1 MIAPTLDETST
12 TPNSPSDSP
21 SELLISGILGTQA
34 IEVKPI
40 KKKIQGSAQRARRA
54 SALSLV
60 GNWAPWG
67 CGKRANKSLLASHYY
82 QGLPNSKCGLWPPAL
97 CWPGRVGGQQAN
109 VSRGYGHSRC
119 FKRCLPGCLAE
130 PKAAQGPLV
139 YWLWLERQNSAQKK
153 IK

>member
-12 TPNSPSDSP
+12 TPNSPSERP

-34 IEVKPI
+34 IEVSPI
-40 KKKIQGSAQRARRA
+40 RKKIQGSAQRARRA

-60 GNWAPWG
+60 GNWAP
-67 CGKRANKSLLASHYY
+67 RDMALHRNRSLLISRNYW
-82 QGLPNSKCGLWPPAL
+82 GVTNSRCGLWPPAL

-139 YWLWLERQNSAQKK
+139 YWLWLERQDSAQKK